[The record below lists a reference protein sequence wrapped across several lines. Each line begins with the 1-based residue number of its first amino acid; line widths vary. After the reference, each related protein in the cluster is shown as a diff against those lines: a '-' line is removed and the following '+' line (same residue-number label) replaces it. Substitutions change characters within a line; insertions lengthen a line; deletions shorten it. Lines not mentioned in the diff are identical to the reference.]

1 MRVIKTVCSQI
12 RKVPASPLTGL
23 SKSVESIIKDYLFQV
38 IDTKNVLILFHLNAI
53 GGVTVQ
59 IGLSENDIWRAIVQK
74 MRLPSIVCNFPY
86 VSCVLAVSI
95 T

>member
-38 IDTKNVLILFHLNAI
+38 IDTKNMLILFHLNA
-53 GGVTVQ
+53 